1 MKLLRHIDPD
11 GSALRKRHRLKRLYY
26 VRVSL
31 SSLGALLSF
40 NYNINIIGMY
50 YATCFILLLPTCRAL
65 INCGIWMAM
74 IN

>member
-31 SSLGALLSF
+31 SSLVALLSF
-40 NYNINIIGMY
+40 NYNINIVGMY
-50 YATCFILLLPTCRAL
+50 CLHVGP
-65 INCGIWMAM
+65 
-74 IN
+74 